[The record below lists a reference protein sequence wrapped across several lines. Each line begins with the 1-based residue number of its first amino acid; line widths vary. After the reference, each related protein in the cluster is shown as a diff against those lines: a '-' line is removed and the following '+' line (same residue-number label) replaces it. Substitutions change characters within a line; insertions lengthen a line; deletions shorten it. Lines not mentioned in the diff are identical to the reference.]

1 MTFSIVAW
9 DQEEREW
16 GVAVA
21 SKFLAAGS
29 VVSWARAGVG
39 AIATQAYANV
49 TYGPRGLDL
58 LAAKTADE
66 VVAELTGSD
75 PESTQ
80 RQLGVVDRN
89 GRAAAFTGAECFDW
103 AGSEIGDGYTC
114 QGNILTGPEVVE
126 NMAAAF
132 ESTSG
137 DLTARLLMAMSA
149 GDTVGGDRRG
159 KQSAAMLITR
169 EGGGYLGGTDVALDL
184 RVDDHPEPVA
194 ELGRVIE
201 VHRLLFPNPRDL
213 DFVDIDDSLA
223 GRMAVAL
230 SAAGFGTNS
239 PVYDEALRKAL
250 FSWMGNE
257 NLEMR
262 WSDDPVVDRTVLS
275 LLLGEDYSSSGEQ
288 PAG

>member
-29 VVSWARAGVG
+29 VVSWAQAGVG

-49 TYGPRGLDL
+49 TYGLRGLDL

-103 AGSEIGDGYTC
+103 AGSKIGDGYTC

-137 DLTARLLMAMSA
+137 DLAARLLMAMSA
-149 GDTVGGDRRG
+149 GDAVGGDRRG

-230 SAAGFGTNS
+230 SAAGFETNS
-239 PVYDEALRKAL
+239 PAYDESLRKAL

-262 WSDDPVVDRTVLS
+262 WSDDPVVDRTVLG
-275 LLLGEDYSSSGEQ
+275 LLLGED
-288 PAG
+288 

>member
-58 LAAKTADE
+58 LAAEAADE

-75 PESTQ
+75 PESAQ

-89 GRAAAFTGAECFDW
+89 GQAAAFTGAECFDW
-103 AGSEIGDGYTC
+103 AGSKIGDGYTC

-137 DLTARLLMAMSA
+137 DLAARLLMAMSA

-194 ELGRVIE
+194 ELGRIIE

-230 SAAGFGTNS
+230 SAAGFETNS
-239 PVYDEALRKAL
+239 PAYDESLRKAL

-262 WSDDPVVDRTVLS
+262 WSDDPVVDRTVLG
-275 LLLGEDYSSSGEQ
+275 LLLEED
-288 PAG
+288 

>member
-29 VVSWARAGVG
+29 VVSWAQAGVG

-103 AGSEIGDGYTC
+103 AGSKIGDGYTC

-137 DLTARLLMAMSA
+137 DLAARLLMAMSA
-149 GDTVGGDRRG
+149 GDAVGGDRRG

-230 SAAGFGTNS
+230 SAAGFETNS
-239 PVYDEALRKAL
+239 PAYDESLRKAL

-262 WSDDPVVDRTVLS
+262 WSDDPVVDRTVLG
-275 LLLGEDYSSSGEQ
+275 LLLGED
-288 PAG
+288 

>member
-58 LAAKTADE
+58 LAAETADK

-75 PESTQ
+75 PESAQ

-89 GRAAAFTGAECFDW
+89 GQAAAFTGPECFDW
-103 AGSEIGDGYTC
+103 AGSKIGDGYTC

-137 DLTARLLMAMSA
+137 DLAARLLMAMSA

-194 ELGRVIE
+194 ELGRIIE

-230 SAAGFGTNS
+230 SAAGFETNS
-239 PVYDEALRKAL
+239 PAYDESLRKAL

-262 WSDDPVVDRTVLS
+262 WSDDPVVDRTVLG
-275 LLLGEDYSSSGEQ
+275 LLLEED
-288 PAG
+288 

>member
-58 LAAKTADE
+58 LAAETADE

-75 PESTQ
+75 PESAQ

-89 GRAAAFTGAECFDW
+89 GQAAAFTGAECFDW
-103 AGSEIGDGYTC
+103 AGSKIGDGYTC

-137 DLTARLLMAMSA
+137 DLAARLLMAMSA

-194 ELGRVIE
+194 ELGRIIE

-230 SAAGFGTNS
+230 SAAGFETNS
-239 PVYDEALRKAL
+239 PAYDESLRKAL
-250 FSWMGNE
+250 SSWMGNE

-262 WSDDPVVDRTVLS
+262 WSDDPVVDRTVLG
-275 LLLGEDYSSSGEQ
+275 LLLEED
-288 PAG
+288 

>member
-75 PESTQ
+75 PESAQ
-80 RQLGVVDRN
+80 RQLGVVDRD
-89 GRAAAFTGAECFDW
+89 GQAAAFTGAECFDW
-103 AGSEIGDGYTC
+103 AGSKIGDGYTC
-114 QGNILTGPEVVE
+114 QGNILTGPEVVD

-137 DLTARLLMAMSA
+137 DLAARLLMAMSA
-149 GDTVGGDRRG
+149 GDAVGGDRRG

-169 EGGGYLGGTDVALDL
+169 DGGGYLGGTDVALDL

-230 SAAGFGTNS
+230 SAAGFETSS
-239 PVYDEALRKAL
+239 PAYDESLRKAL

-262 WSDDPVVDRTVLS
+262 WSDDPVVDRTVLG
-275 LLLGEDYSSSGEQ
+275 LLLGED
-288 PAG
+288 

>member
-9 DQEEREW
+9 DPEEREW

-29 VVSWARAGVG
+29 VVSWARAGAG

-49 TYGPRGLDL
+49 TYGPHGLDL
-58 LAAKTADE
+58 LAARTAEE
-66 VVAELTGSD
+66 VVAELTTSD
-75 PESTQ
+75 PDSAQ

-103 AGSEIGDGYTC
+103 AGSKVGDGYTC
-114 QGNILTGPEVVE
+114 QGNILTGAEVVE

-132 ESTSG
+132 ESTAG
-137 DLTARLLMAMSA
+137 DLAFRLLMAMSA
-149 GDTVGGDRRG
+149 GDAAGGDRRG

-201 VHRLLFPNPRDL
+201 IHRLLFPNPKDL
-213 DFVDIDDSLA
+213 DFVDIDDALA
-223 GRMAVAL
+223 GPMAAALTGAGFETTSSTYDKSLKEAL
-230 SAAGFGTNS
+230 SA
-239 PVYDEALRKAL
+239 
-250 FSWMGNE
+250 WMGNE

-262 WSDDPVVDRTVLS
+262 WSDDALVDRAVLG
-275 LLLGEDYSSSGEQ
+275 LLLGGD
-288 PAG
+288 

>member
-58 LAAKTADE
+58 LTAKTADE
-66 VVAELTGSD
+66 VVAELTGAD

-89 GRAAAFTGAECFDW
+89 GQAAAFTGTECFDW
-103 AGSEIGDGYTC
+103 AGSKIGDGYTC

-132 ESTSG
+132 DSTSG

-149 GDTVGGDRRG
+149 GDAVGGDRRG

-169 EGGGYLGGTDVALDL
+169 EDGGYLGGTDVALDL

-213 DFVDIDDSLA
+213 DFVDIDDALA
-223 GRMAVAL
+223 GRMAAAL
-230 SAAGFGTNS
+230 SAAGFETSS
-239 PVYDEALRKAL
+239 PAYDESLRKAL
-250 FSWMGNE
+250 SSWMGNE

-262 WSDDPVVDRTVLS
+262 WSDDPVVDRTVLG
-275 LLLGEDYSSSGEQ
+275 LLLGED
-288 PAG
+288 

>member
-9 DQEEREW
+9 DQGEREW

-58 LAAKTADE
+58 LAAETADK

-75 PESTQ
+75 PESAQ

-89 GRAAAFTGAECFDW
+89 GQAAAFTGAECFDW
-103 AGSEIGDGYTC
+103 AGSKIGDGYTC

-137 DLTARLLMAMSA
+137 DLAARLLMAMSA

-213 DFVDIDDSLA
+213 DFVDINDSLA
-223 GRMAVAL
+223 GRMALAL
-230 SAAGFGTNS
+230 SAAGFETNS
-239 PVYDEALRKAL
+239 PAYDEPLRKAL

-262 WSDDPVVDRTVLS
+262 WSDDPVVDSTVLS
-275 LLLGEDYSSSGEQ
+275 LLLGED
-288 PAG
+288 

>member
-58 LAAKTADE
+58 LAAETADK

-75 PESTQ
+75 PESAQ

-89 GRAAAFTGAECFDW
+89 GQAAAFTGAECFDW
-103 AGSEIGDGYTC
+103 AGSKIGDGYTC

-137 DLTARLLMAMSA
+137 DLAARLLMAMSA

-194 ELGRVIE
+194 ELGRIIE

-230 SAAGFGTNS
+230 SAAGFETNS
-239 PVYDEALRKAL
+239 PAYDESLRKAL

-262 WSDDPVVDRTVLS
+262 WSDDPVVDRTVLG
-275 LLLGEDYSSSGEQ
+275 LLLEED
-288 PAG
+288 

>member
-66 VVAELTGSD
+66 VVAELTGAD
-75 PESTQ
+75 PKSTQ
-80 RQLGVVDRN
+80 RQLAVVDRN
-89 GRAAAFTGAECFDW
+89 GQAAAFTGTECFDW
-103 AGSEIGDGYTC
+103 AGSKIGDGYTC

-149 GDTVGGDRRG
+149 GDAVGGDRRG

-213 DFVDIDDSLA
+213 DFVDIDDALA
-223 GRMAVAL
+223 GRIAAAL
-230 SAAGFGTNS
+230 SAAGFETNS
-239 PVYDEALRKAL
+239 PAYDESLRKAL
-250 FSWMGNE
+250 SSWMGNE

-262 WSDDPVVDRTVLS
+262 WSDDPVVDRTVLD
-275 LLLGEDYSSSGEQ
+275 LLLGED
-288 PAG
+288 

>member
-89 GRAAAFTGAECFDW
+89 GRAAAFTGGECFDW
-103 AGSEIGDGYTC
+103 AGSKIGDGYTC

-149 GDTVGGDRRG
+149 GDAVGGDRRG

-230 SAAGFGTNS
+230 SAAGFEANS
-239 PVYDEALRKAL
+239 PAYDESLRKAL

-262 WSDDPVVDRTVLS
+262 WSDDPVVDRTVLG
-275 LLLGEDYSSSGEQ
+275 LLLGED
-288 PAG
+288 

>member
-75 PESTQ
+75 PESAQ

-89 GRAAAFTGAECFDW
+89 GQAAAFTGAECFDW
-103 AGSEIGDGYTC
+103 AGSKIGDGYTC

-230 SAAGFGTNS
+230 SAAGFETNS
-239 PVYDEALRKAL
+239 PMYDESLRKAL

-262 WSDDPVVDRTVLS
+262 WSDDPVVDRTVLG
-275 LLLGEDYSSSGEQ
+275 LLLEED
-288 PAG
+288 

>member
-80 RQLGVVDRN
+80 RQLGVVDGN

-103 AGSEIGDGYTC
+103 AGSKIGDGYTC

-149 GDTVGGDRRG
+149 GDAVGGDRRG

-230 SAAGFGTNS
+230 SAAGFETNS
-239 PVYDEALRKAL
+239 PAYDEALRKAL

-262 WSDDPVVDRTVLS
+262 WSDDPVIDRTVLG
-275 LLLGEDYSSSGEQ
+275 LLLGED
-288 PAG
+288 

>member
-58 LAAKTADE
+58 LAAETADE

-75 PESTQ
+75 PESAQ

-89 GRAAAFTGAECFDW
+89 GQAAAFTGPECFDW
-103 AGSEIGDGYTC
+103 AGSKIGDGYTC

-137 DLTARLLMAMSA
+137 DLAARLLMAMSA

-194 ELGRVIE
+194 ELGRIIE

-230 SAAGFGTNS
+230 SAAGFETNS
-239 PVYDEALRKAL
+239 PAYDESLRKAL

-262 WSDDPVVDRTVLS
+262 WSDDPVVDRTVLG
-275 LLLGEDYSSSGEQ
+275 LLLEED
-288 PAG
+288 

>member
-9 DQEEREW
+9 DQEPREW

-75 PESTQ
+75 PESAQ

-89 GRAAAFTGAECFDW
+89 GQAAAFTGAECFDW
-103 AGSEIGDGYTC
+103 AGSKIGDGYTC

-137 DLTARLLMAMSA
+137 DLAARLLMAMSA

-184 RVDDHPEPVA
+184 RVDDHPEPVV
-194 ELGRVIE
+194 ELGRIIE

-230 SAAGFGTNS
+230 SAAGFETNS
-239 PVYDEALRKAL
+239 PAYDESLRKAL

-262 WSDDPVVDRTVLS
+262 WSDDPVVDRTVLG
-275 LLLGEDYSSSGEQ
+275 LLLGED
-288 PAG
+288 

>member
-75 PESTQ
+75 PESAQ

-89 GRAAAFTGAECFDW
+89 GQAAAFTGAECFDW
-103 AGSEIGDGYTC
+103 AGSKIGDGYTC

-137 DLTARLLMAMSA
+137 DLAARLLMAMSA
-149 GDTVGGDRRG
+149 GDAVGGDRRG

-194 ELGRVIE
+194 ELGRIIE

-213 DFVDIDDSLA
+213 DFLDIDDSLA

-230 SAAGFGTNS
+230 SAAGFETNS
-239 PVYDEALRKAL
+239 PAYDESLRKAL

-262 WSDDPVVDRTVLS
+262 WSDDPVVDRTVLG
-275 LLLGEDYSSSGEQ
+275 LLLEED
-288 PAG
+288 

>member
-58 LAAKTADE
+58 LTAKTADE
-66 VVAELTGSD
+66 VVAELTGAD
-75 PESTQ
+75 PESIQ

-89 GRAAAFTGAECFDW
+89 GQAAAFTGTECFDW
-103 AGSEIGDGYTC
+103 AGSKIGDGYSC

-149 GDTVGGDRRG
+149 GDAVGGDRRG

-213 DFVDIDDSLA
+213 DFVDIDDALA
-223 GRMAVAL
+223 GRMAAAL
-230 SAAGFGTNS
+230 RAAGFETNS
-239 PVYDEALRKAL
+239 PAYDESLRKAL
-250 FSWMGNE
+250 SSWMGNK

-262 WSDDPVVDRTVLS
+262 WSDDPVVDRTVLD
-275 LLLGEDYSSSGEQ
+275 LLLGED
-288 PAG
+288 

>member
-89 GRAAAFTGAECFDW
+89 GQAAAFTGGECFDW
-103 AGSEIGDGYTC
+103 AGSKIGDGYTC

-126 NMAAAF
+126 NMATAF

-149 GDTVGGDRRG
+149 GDAVGGDRRG

-194 ELGRVIE
+194 ELGRIIE

-213 DFVDIDDSLA
+213 DFVDIDDTLA
-223 GRMAVAL
+223 RRMAVAL
-230 SAAGFGTNS
+230 SAAGFKTNS
-239 PVYDEALRKAL
+239 PAYDESLRKAL
-250 FSWMGNE
+250 SSWMGNE

-262 WSDDPVVDRTVLS
+262 WSDDPVVDRTVLG
-275 LLLGEDYSSSGEQ
+275 LLLGED
-288 PAG
+288 

>member
-16 GVAVA
+16 GVGVA

-89 GRAAAFTGAECFDW
+89 GQAAAFTGAECFDW
-103 AGSEIGDGYTC
+103 AGSKIGDGYTC

-149 GDTVGGDRRG
+149 GDAVGGDRRG

-213 DFVDIDDSLA
+213 DFVDIDDPLA

-230 SAAGFGTNS
+230 SAAGFETNS
-239 PVYDEALRKAL
+239 PAYDESLRKAL

-262 WSDDPVVDRTVLS
+262 WSDDPVVDRTVLG
-275 LLLGEDYSSSGEQ
+275 LLLGED
-288 PAG
+288 

>member
-89 GRAAAFTGAECFDW
+89 GQAAAFTGAECFDW
-103 AGSEIGDGYTC
+103 AGSKIGDGYTC

-132 ESTSG
+132 ASTSG

-149 GDTVGGDRRG
+149 GDAVGGDRRG

-169 EGGGYLGGTDVALDL
+169 DGGGYLGGTDVALDL
-184 RVDDHPEPVA
+184 RVDDHPEPVV

-230 SAAGFGTNS
+230 SAAGFETNS
-239 PVYDEALRKAL
+239 PAYDESLRKAL

-262 WSDDPVVDRTVLS
+262 WSDDPVVDRTVLG
-275 LLLGEDYSSSGEQ
+275 LLLGED
-288 PAG
+288 